1 MAGRLKAIE
10 QENGPLNKYDQQ
22 TDIDVGQSDK
32 IDMVIDSLEIT
43 INGVT
48 YTATKKPIQEVK
60 LLKIRQ
66 TPSLL
71 RGLFFVIEINTFNT
85 IKFSLNID
93 NLLDDIKNLY
103 YI

>member
-1 MAGRLKAIE
+1 M
-10 QENGPLNKYDQQ
+10 
-22 TDIDVGQSDK
+22 
-32 IDMVIDSLEIT
+32 
-43 INGVT
+43 
-48 YTATKKPIQEVK
+48 
-60 LLKIRQ
+60 IRQ

-71 RGLFFVIEINTFNT
+71 RWLFSVIEINTFNT